1 MESAAACSSVDRNHQ
16 PHTANAEEEENDM
29 RMLQDPPST
38 TGDDEHDMAP
48 WIKVTSRAIRRKT
61 RASLATQTLNLSPP
75 KPALRPSRPVLKP
88 KPPPLPAD
96 DFKLAIRPRNGLV
109 LSKVSPIVLSN
120 SIMREAKLR
129 PQEADIK
136 IRVNEQ
142 QNILVASTPYQSTAS
157 ALSKIQKLTIGE
169 TTYAI
174 ASYGISPDN
183 SCRGVI
189 HSREKEATNEELL
202 EAISAP
208 GYEPL
213 TCRRFGDSDTI
224 LITFIGKKVPFLI
237 YVGGVETR
245 CFLYKRTVAYCY
257 VCHQTGHRAD
267 VCPYPPDVPTCK
279 DCEALLT
286 AEPHECKP
294 KCSLCSGEHRT
305 ASKACPGRFLP
316 PVNRRKE
323 QTSIGRR
330 RPRTPSGQ
338 RGDPSSRS
346 SAARSRSRSYP
357 RLTQDRRRRSSRS
370 RSRSKTRGRTPSTQE
385 RIETQQST
393 QAIHKAG
400 GQPLLIMGDFNAAH
414 QLWGYAYSNKREG
427 RPASAAA
434 AAAAAA
440 GPRGNTMAPPKSH
453 AFDVTVPAG
462 TPVNAIIAAAAAIVG
477 PVITSITCM
486 FLPLFVSDET
496 LKKSLEPYGQFLE
509 ITHGVY
515 KDNPS
520 VKTGTLYLKM
530 KMKEDNPIPNF
541 ARIAG
546 YRVTFDYR
554 GLVRVCRRCKKEG
567 HFRAQC
573 TAEYCSRCAIFGH
586 NGSTCT
592 ESCRRCGAGHDTV
605 DCTSRRS
612 YGSVTQ
618 ETIMDFPPLATRSS
632 SSGMRQEGHE
642 GDSSGAPRQPPPEKA
657 LSAATLASEPDQA
670 PTQAATLEGL
680 GYGPWSTA
688 GEEKDG
694 ASTDSEALVIDE
706 GAPEDRRTGRLFW
719 NLLVSPRRLAPTPTR
734 MKICVKFPRRRKSLP
749 PRTLKE
755 GDLTAVT
762 VVAVRW
768 VDYLPKS
775 LEKWLR
781 EARRTLVLARWKV
794 RTTETRQHVIDELV
808 PENDGLLVFAF
819 ISVFQSLCI
828 VTKAGDFLL
837 FDVDTEKGRKVL
849 LRTKDFD
856 PVSEKSLHWDEF
868 GECGGFESRPSCPT
882 I

>member
-1 MESAAACSSVDRNHQ
+1 
-16 PHTANAEEEENDM
+16 M

-109 LSKVSPIVLSN
+109 LSKVSPMVLSN

-294 KCSLCSGEHRT
+294 KCALCSGEHRT

-393 QAIHKAG
+393 QVSWAQTLSRKARSP
-400 GQPLLIMGDFNAAH
+400 PLPNDMLKQVQTQNLRL
-414 QLWGYAYSNKREG
+414 QEE
-427 RPASAAA
+427 
-434 AAAAAA
+434 
-440 GPRGNTMAPPKSH
+440 NT
-453 AFDVTVPAG
+453 
-462 TPVNAIIAAAAAIVG
+462 
-477 PVITSITCM
+477 
-486 FLPLFVSDET
+486 T
-496 LKKSLEPYGQFLE
+496 LKAELAALREELCALRNEIKQTTQSPSAPEKRKKIERPTSKPLEPPSQSPTALSPQLTE
-509 ITHGVY
+509 ITQQLATLMQLMQQTNVRL
-515 KDNPS
+515 DNLEAQNPS
-520 VKTGTLYLKM
+520 LPGRL
-530 KMKEDNPIPNF
+530 
-541 ARIAG
+541 
-546 YRVTFDYR
+546 
-554 GLVRVCRRCKKEG
+554 
-567 HFRAQC
+567 
-573 TAEYCSRCAIFGH
+573 
-586 NGSTCT
+586 
-592 ESCRRCGAGHDTV
+592 
-605 DCTSRRS
+605 SRRDLKPYS
-612 YGSVTQ
+612 
-618 ETIMDFPPLATRSS
+618 R
-632 SSGMRQEGHE
+632 
-642 GDSSGAPRQPPPEKA
+642 
-657 LSAATLASEPDQA
+657 
-670 PTQAATLEGL
+670 
-680 GYGPWSTA
+680 
-688 GEEKDG
+688 
-694 ASTDSEALVIDE
+694 
-706 GAPEDRRTGRLFW
+706 
-719 NLLVSPRRLAPTPTR
+719 PTPHQ
-734 MKICVKFPRRRKSLP
+734 
-749 PRTLKE
+749 E
-755 GDLTAVT
+755 ELTCH
-762 VVAVRW
+762 
-768 VDYLPKS
+768 DGSK
-775 LEKWLR
+775 
-781 EARRTLVLARWKV
+781 
-794 RTTETRQHVIDELV
+794 TE
-808 PENDGLLVFAF
+808 
-819 ISVFQSLCI
+819 
-828 VTKAGDFLL
+828 
-837 FDVDTEKGRKVL
+837 
-849 LRTKDFD
+849 
-856 PVSEKSLHWDEF
+856 
-868 GECGGFESRPSCPT
+868 
-882 I
+882 

>member
-109 LSKVSPIVLSN
+109 LSKVSPMVLSN
-120 SIMREAKLR
+120 SIMREAKVR

-157 ALSKIQKLTIGE
+157 SLSKIQKLTIGE

-224 LITFIGKKVPFLI
+224 LITYIGKKVPFLI

-414 QLWGYAYSNKREG
+414 QLWGYAYSNKRG
-427 RPASAAA
+427 
-434 AAAAAA
+434 
-440 GPRGNTMAPPKSH
+440 H
-453 AFDVTVPAG
+453 V
-462 TPVNAIIAAAAAIVG
+462 IIAAKAVDVYIKKAELMPAVVG
-477 PVITSITCM
+477 LLVEERIIHESLMTMSANGSSGGHLRCADEDFVICYLLDDGGFIITSSGDDHAENVGK
-486 FLPLFVSDET
+486 FVGAVDPELMDDM
-496 LKKSLEPYGQFLE
+496 LKKS
-509 ITHGVY
+509 VY
-515 KDNPS
+515 FKIEELH
-520 VKTGTLYLKM
+520 T
-530 KMKEDNPIPNF
+530 E
-541 ARIAG
+541 
-546 YRVTFDYR
+546 
-554 GLVRVCRRCKKEG
+554 
-567 HFRAQC
+567 
-573 TAEYCSRCAIFGH
+573 SRC
-586 NGSTCT
+586 
-592 ESCRRCGAGHDTV
+592 
-605 DCTSRRS
+605 
-612 YGSVTQ
+612 
-618 ETIMDFPPLATRSS
+618 
-632 SSGMRQEGHE
+632 
-642 GDSSGAPRQPPPEKA
+642 PRVRK
-657 LSAATLASEPDQA
+657 
-670 PTQAATLEGL
+670 
-680 GYGPWSTA
+680 YTA
-688 GEEKDG
+688 GAMSSMLVNERI
-694 ASTDSEALVIDE
+694 ST
-706 GAPEDRRTGRLFW
+706 
-719 NLLVSPRRLAPTPTR
+719 
-734 MKICVKFPRRRKSLP
+734 
-749 PRTLKE
+749 
-755 GDLTAVT
+755 
-762 VVAVRW
+762 
-768 VDYLPKS
+768 
-775 LEKWLR
+775 
-781 EARRTLVLARWKV
+781 
-794 RTTETRQHVIDELV
+794 
-808 PENDGLLVFAF
+808 
-819 ISVFQSLCI
+819 
-828 VTKAGDFLL
+828 
-837 FDVDTEKGRKVL
+837 
-849 LRTKDFD
+849 
-856 PVSEKSLHWDEF
+856 
-868 GECGGFESRPSCPT
+868 
-882 I
+882 